1 MKTFTHMPQTSS
13 VLPETAPRAFGK
25 IPVNPFS
32 TRLTRPGQ
40 IASLNCGGHFLNP
53 NDLIDRL
60 QFLGGTAVIQGPH
73 GSGKTTLLMH
83 LSHELASRGDLVACV
98 RLRSSR
104 DALVVFRSIIRS
116 RPGTTLCLDSWEQA
130 GFMLRKIIWLAVTVR
145 RCGLLVTCHR
155 PTTMPVL
162 MQCQTSPLL
171 LKRIVEQLPNHEQR
185 RSSLIHEADIQDA
198 FLKCGGNIRESL
210 YDLYD
215 RFEQRVRLHPHTR
228 T

>member
-1 MKTFTHMPQTSS
+1 MKTFTHPPQTAS
-13 VLPETAPRAFGK
+13 VPPKAAPLASHR

-32 TRLTRPGQ
+32 TRFTRPGQ

-53 NDLIDRL
+53 NDLIERL

-73 GSGKTTLLMH
+73 GSGKTTLLTH
-83 LSHELASRGDLVACV
+83 LSQELANRGDLAACV
-98 RLRSSR
+98 RLRSSG
-104 DALVVFRSIIRS
+104 DASVVFRSIAGS

-130 GFMLRKIIWLAVTVR
+130 GLLLGKLVRLATTLR

-155 PTTMPVL
+155 PSGMPVL
-162 MQCQTSPLL
+162 MQCETSPLL
-171 LKRIVEQLPNHEQR
+171 LKSIVEQLPDHQQI
-185 RSSLIHEADIQDA
+185 RSSLIHEADVQDA

-215 RFEQRVRLHPHTR
+215 RFEQRVRPHSNAR
-228 T
+228 P